1 MSILDPMAC
10 GFAKVA
16 VYNIISVTPKKLPN
30 ERETDFLSRIRSSQF
45 RSYMD
50 YFGEYRGNFEV
61 TYKQFLD
68 NFQKIVPNINN
79 FKKRHSKGLKI
90 ILETFSN
97 DTWENLITK
106 KKSEHSLESCSGC
119 MNNKKLKTALSSL
132 PSKSNKLTSKATK
145 AGLYKD
151 KILKDV
157 TNKVVGELNTTYQK
171 EFRVDFVTQAKKYV
185 PEFAAVKAGLKK
197 LAKDVVNDIEN
208 QYHET
213 SLKR

>member
-16 VYNIISVTPKKLPN
+16 VYNIISVTPKKLPT
-30 ERETDFLSRIRSSQF
+30 EKETDFLSRIRSSQF
-45 RSYMD
+45 RSYIV